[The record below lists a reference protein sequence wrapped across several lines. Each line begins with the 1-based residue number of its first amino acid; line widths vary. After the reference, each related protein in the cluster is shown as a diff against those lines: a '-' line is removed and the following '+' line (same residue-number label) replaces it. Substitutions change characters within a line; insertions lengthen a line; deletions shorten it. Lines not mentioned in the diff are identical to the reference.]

1 MTEQLV
7 IFMWKEARPDNREFR
22 QNSSLLEPQ
31 EFAIGVEI
39 PRTID
44 YILNILDIE
53 AAELVSGNVPIPAPI
68 YTPKAVRYFL
78 DKLGEYLRDPEDV
91 TPKDLQSADDDW
103 GDNDNV
109 PKTNQPESDPWDT
122 TVETDE
128 KWNEKEES
136 WE

>member
-7 IFMWKEARPDNREFR
+7 IFMWKEARPDSREFR

-31 EFAIGVEI
+31 EFAIGVPI
-39 PRTID
+39 PLTNE
-44 YILNILDIE
+44 YIHNAEAILS
-53 AAELVSGNVPIPAPI
+53 AQLGSGNVDIPKPI
-68 YTPKAVRYFL
+68 YKNKAIQFAL
-78 DKLGEYLRDPEDV
+78 DYLGEYLRDPEDV

-103 GDNDNV
+103 GDNE
-109 PKTNQPESDPWDT
+109 PIKTAKEESDPWKDA
-122 TVETDE
+122 VETDE